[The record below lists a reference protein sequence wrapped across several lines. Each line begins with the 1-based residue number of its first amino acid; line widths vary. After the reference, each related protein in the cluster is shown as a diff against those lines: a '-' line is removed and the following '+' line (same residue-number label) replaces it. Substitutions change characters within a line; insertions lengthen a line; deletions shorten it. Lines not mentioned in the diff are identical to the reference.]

1 MKKVYMI
8 GMFSFA
14 ALAVN
19 AQRVSNEYAPR
30 VSEVKSEH
38 KAKPTNQQVEKVI
51 IWSDEFTTPANWTI
65 ANIGTNDEEWHF
77 SNDPTLGETVTAL
90 PAALVP
96 FASATA
102 GNGFL
107 LVNSDGNNTTDNDGT
122 QIITTATTVAPINLT
137 GYPNVLLTYQH
148 SFRWFKDTRGV
159 RVSGDNGATWTDFE
173 MSNFTDYS
181 TPNQNSGNPEITTI
195 DISAIA
201 GNQSQ
206 VLVQF
211 YYDDND
217 IWGWYW
223 AVDDVSIIEKP
234 LNDVQNIGVYFSGTN
249 NEGLEYGRTPVDQLD
264 ASYEVGGSIVNFG
277 VNAQTNVNVVADF
290 VSFSSNYAVGTVAP
304 GDTIGYNST
313 ETPSLALGTYNGTY
327 TAVSTEETSGSN
339 FPNNIG
345 LRSFA
350 VTDNMY
356 SQDGIGVYPPA
367 TLVTGAIGSE
377 SFSEPVDTYLASMYH
392 LKGVTNLISGFEIG
406 LSASSVAGAE
416 LQISIM
422 DTSSFFADGLAVVN
436 DLNGNE
442 AKSGYYT
449 LSASEISA
457 GKIGVAFSQPL
468 SLPAGAYFAVVQVI
482 NTGSTPIYVLDDQT
496 VTQPSYAS
504 MVNTLSDLGVAT
516 AYTNGNAFAIR
527 LKMGNQSSVNEIEG
541 LTAVSVYP
549 NPATSSTNVAIE
561 LNTESIVSVSVTD
574 LSGKVV
580 YSTDLGSVN
589 GVQNV
594 AINTDSISNGAYLV
608 NINVNGSTSTQKLI
622 VRK

>member
-19 AQRVSNEYAPR
+19 AQRVSNEYSPR
-30 VSEVKSEH
+30 VSDVKSEH

-77 SNDPTLGETVTAL
+77 SSDPALGETVSTL

-102 GNGFL
+102 SNGFL
-107 LVNSDGNNTTDNDGT
+107 LVNSDGSNTSDNDGT
-122 QIITTATTVAPINLT
+122 QIITTATTAAPINLT

-148 SFRWFKDTRGV
+148 SFRWYKDTRGV
-159 RVSGDNGATWTDFE
+159 RVSADNGVTWTEFE
-173 MSNFTDYS
+173 MSNFTDYT

-496 VTQPSYAS
+496 VAQPSYAS

-527 LKMGNQSSVNEIEG
+527 LKMGNQASVNEIEG

>member
-107 LVNSDGNNTTDNDGT
+107 LVNSDGNNTSDNDGT
-122 QIITTATTVAPINLT
+122 QIITTATTATPINLT

-148 SFRWFKDTRGV
+148 SFRWYKDTRGV
-159 RVSGDNGATWTDFE
+159 RVSADNGVTWTEFE
-173 MSNFTDYS
+173 MSNFTDYT

-406 LSASSVAGAE
+406 LSPSSVAGAE

-457 GKIGVAFSQPL
+457 GKIGVAFSQPI
-468 SLPAGAYFAVVQVI
+468 SLAAGAYFAVVQVI
-482 NTGSTPIYVLDDQT
+482 NTGTTPIYVLDDQT
-496 VTQPSYAS
+496 VAQPSYAS

-527 LKMGNQSSVNEIEG
+527 LKMGNQASVNEIEG

>member
-107 LVNSDGNNTTDNDGT
+107 LVNSDGNNTSDNDGT
-122 QIITTATTVAPINLT
+122 QIITTATTVTPINLT

-148 SFRWFKDTRGV
+148 SFRWYKDTRGV
-159 RVSGDNGATWTDFE
+159 RVSADNGVTWTEFE
-173 MSNFTDYS
+173 MSNFTDYT

-327 TAVSTEETSGSN
+327 TAVSIEETSGSN

-496 VTQPSYAS
+496 VAQPSYAS

-527 LKMGNQSSVNEIEG
+527 LKMGNQASVNEIEG

>member
-107 LVNSDGNNTTDNDGT
+107 LVNSDGNNTSDNDGT
-122 QIITTATTVAPINLT
+122 QIITTATTVTPINLT

-148 SFRWFKDTRGV
+148 SFRWYKDTRGV
-159 RVSGDNGATWTDFE
+159 RVSADNGVTWTEFE
-173 MSNFTDYS
+173 MSNFTDYT

-422 DTSSFFADGLAVVN
+422 DTSSFFANGLAVVN

-496 VTQPSYAS
+496 VAQPSYAS

-527 LKMGNQSSVNEIEG
+527 LKMGNQASVKEIEG

>member
-14 ALAVN
+14 AVAVN

-107 LVNSDGNNTTDNDGT
+107 LVNSDGNNTSDNDGT
-122 QIITTATTVAPINLT
+122 QIITTATTATPINLS

-148 SFRWFKDTRGV
+148 SFRWYKDTRGV
-159 RVSGDNGATWTDFE
+159 RVSADNGVTWTEFE
-173 MSNFTDYS
+173 MSNFTDYT

-496 VTQPSYAS
+496 VAQPSYAS

-527 LKMGNQSSVNEIEG
+527 LKMGDQASVNEIEG

-608 NINVNGSTSTQKLI
+608 NINVNGSTSIQKLI

>member
-1 MKKVYMI
+1 MI

>member
-19 AQRVSNEYAPR
+19 AQRVSNDYAPR
-30 VSEVKSEH
+30 VSEVKAEK
-38 KAKPTNQQVEKVI
+38 KAKPTSEQVEKVI

-77 SNDPTLGETVTAL
+77 SSDPTLGETVTTL

-102 GNGFL
+102 ANGFL

-122 QIITTATTVAPINLT
+122 QIITTATNAVPVNLT

-148 SFRWFKDTRGV
+148 SFRWYKDTRGV

-249 NEGLEYGRTPVDQLD
+249 NEGLEYGRTPIDQLD

-277 VNAQTNVNVVADF
+277 VNTQTNVNVVADF
-290 VSFSSNYAVGTVAP
+290 VSFSSNYAVGTVAS
-304 GDTIGYNST
+304 GDTIAYNST

-367 TLVTGAIGSE
+367 TLVTGALGSE

-392 LKGVTNLISGFEIG
+392 LRGVTNLISGFEIG
-406 LSASSVAGAE
+406 LSASSVPGAE

-422 DTSSFFADGLAVVN
+422 DTASFFADGLAVVN

-504 MVNTLSDLGVAT
+504 MINTLSDLGVAT

-527 LKMGNQSSVNEIEG
+527 LKMGDQSSITEIEG

-561 LNTESIVSVSVTD
+561 LNTESIVSISVTD

>member
-14 ALAVN
+14 AVAVN

-107 LVNSDGNNTTDNDGT
+107 LVNSDGNNTSDNDGT
-122 QIITTATTVAPINLT
+122 QIITTATTATPINLS

-148 SFRWFKDTRGV
+148 SFRWYKDTRGV
-159 RVSGDNGATWTDFE
+159 RVSADNGVTWTEFE
-173 MSNFTDYS
+173 MSNFTDYT

-457 GKIGVAFSQPL
+457 GKIGVAFSQPI
-468 SLPAGAYFAVVQVI
+468 SLAAGAYFAVVQVI
-482 NTGSTPIYVLDDQT
+482 NTGTTPIYVLDDQT

-527 LKMGNQSSVNEIEG
+527 LKMGDQASVNEIEG

-608 NINVNGSTSTQKLI
+608 NVNVNGSTSIQKLI

>member
-8 GMFSFA
+8 GMFWFA

-30 VSEVKSEH
+30 VSEIKSEH

-107 LVNSDGNNTTDNDGT
+107 LVNSDGNNTSDNDGT
-122 QIITTATTVAPINLT
+122 QIITTATTVTPINLT

-148 SFRWFKDTRGV
+148 SFRWYKDTRGV
-159 RVSGDNGATWTDFE
+159 RVSADNGVTWTEFE
-173 MSNFTDYS
+173 MSNFTDYT

-234 LNDVQNIGVYFSGTN
+234 LNDIQNIGVYFAGSN
-249 NEGLEYGRTPVDQLD
+249 NEGVEYGRTPVDQLD

-277 VNAQTNVNVVADF
+277 VNTQTNVNVVADF
-290 VSFSSNYAVGTVAP
+290 ASFTSNFAVGTVAP
-304 GDTIGYNST
+304 GDTIGYNNV

-406 LSASSVAGAE
+406 LSAASAAGAE

-422 DTSSFFADGLAVVN
+422 DTATFFADGFGVVN

-457 GKIGVAFSQPL
+457 GKIGVAFPQPI
-468 SLPAGAYFAVVQVI
+468 SLAAGAYFAVVQVI

-496 VTQPSYAS
+496 VAQPSYAS
-504 MVNTLSDLGVAT
+504 MINTLSDLGVAT
-516 AYTNGNAFAIR
+516 AYSNGNAFAIR
-527 LKMGNQSSVNEIEG
+527 LKMGNQASVNEIEG

>member
-1 MKKVYMI
+1 M
-8 GMFSFA
+8 
-14 ALAVN
+14 
-19 AQRVSNEYAPR
+19 
-30 VSEVKSEH
+30 
-38 KAKPTNQQVEKVI
+38 
-51 IWSDEFTTPANWTI
+51 
-65 ANIGTNDEEWHF
+65 
-77 SNDPTLGETVTAL
+77 
-90 PAALVP
+90 
-96 FASATA
+96 
-102 GNGFL
+102 
-107 LVNSDGNNTTDNDGT
+107 
-122 QIITTATTVAPINLT
+122 
-137 GYPNVLLTYQH
+137 
-148 SFRWFKDTRGV
+148 
-159 RVSGDNGATWTDFE
+159 
-173 MSNFTDYS
+173 
-181 TPNQNSGNPEITTI
+181 
-195 DISAIA
+195 
-201 GNQSQ
+201 
-206 VLVQF
+206 VQF

-217 IWGWYW
+217 IWAWYW
-223 AVDDVSIIEKP
+223 AIDDVSIIEKP
-234 LNDVQNIGVYFSGTN
+234 LNDIENIGVYFSGTN
-249 NEGLEYGRTPVDQLD
+249 NEGVEYGRTPVDQLD

-277 VNAQTNVNVVADF
+277 VNTQTNVSVLADF
-290 VSFSSNYAVGTVAP
+290 SSFSSNFTVGTVAS
-304 GDTIGYNST
+304 GDTIGYNNV

-350 VTDNMY
+350 VTENMY

-422 DTSSFFADGLAVVN
+422 DTASFFADGLAVVN

-457 GKIGVAFSQPL
+457 GKIGVAFPQPI
-468 SLPAGAYFAVVQVI
+468 SLAAGAYFAVVQVI
-482 NTGSTPIYVLDDQT
+482 NTGTTPIYVLDDQT
-496 VTQPSYAS
+496 VAQPSYAS
-504 MVNTLSDLGVAT
+504 MINTLSDLGVAT
-516 AYTNGNAFAIR
+516 AYSNGNAFAIR
-527 LKMGNQSSVNEIEG
+527 LKMGDQSSVNEIEG

-608 NINVNGSTSTQKLI
+608 NINVNGSTSTEKLI